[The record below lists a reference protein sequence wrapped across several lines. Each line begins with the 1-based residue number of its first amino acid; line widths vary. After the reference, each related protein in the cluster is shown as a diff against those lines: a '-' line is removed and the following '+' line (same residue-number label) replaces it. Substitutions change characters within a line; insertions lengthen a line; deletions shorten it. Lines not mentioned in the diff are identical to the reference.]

1 MTMKDKWYV
10 LDVTEKAVNQVEFS
24 LKFGLEQAKQM
35 GEIETIGLF
44 MLALQN
50 FRYLREILW
59 LAMNAVAKYWEEG
72 DDAARL

>member
-1 MTMKDKWYV
+1 MEKNKWYV
-10 LDVTEKAVNQVEFS
+10 LDVTEDMVNQVEFS

-35 GEIETIGLF
+35 KEVEAIGLF

-59 LAMNAVAKYWEEG
+59 LAMNAVAKYWEEA
-72 DDAARL
+72 DDATRL